1 MQGYVISTRISQK
14 WHGDEHRIC
23 FRLEIINKSHHNNV
37 SGNPVGYKLDLHP
50 SQMLLTGETV
60 TRQRARFAEH
70 HIWVTRYR
78 DGDLWAGGRW
88 TEQSVKETDGVFDY
102 AARNEDVK
110 NEDIV
115 IWHTIGMIHTATPEQ
130 FPVMGVEPL
139 SVFLKP
145 AAFFEFNPDFDVPQS
160 TQAINNG
167 VQIGVKLGQC
177 C

>member
-1 MQGYVISTRISQK
+1 
-14 WHGDEHRIC
+14 
-23 FRLEIINKSHHNNV
+23 
-37 SGNPVGYKLDLHP
+37 
-50 SQMLLTGETV
+50 MLLTGENLV

-115 IWHTIGMIHTATPEQ
+115 IWHKIGMTHTATPEQ
-130 FPVMGVEPL
+130 FPVMGVESL

-145 AAFFEFNPDFDVPQS
+145 ADFFEFNPEFDVPQS
-160 TQAINNG
+160 TQAINNS